1 MRLATSDPSIS
12 GHGGPDY
19 PSSVLAGGLPRC
31 LHFQNL
37 RRRPTHSTPA
47 STSTAVRRRASNRKR
62 SRRLDKFSSHDSYN
76 SSFLSPSACLFQ
88 KQQHKLGNL
97 QLAYLSAQVDSQCFQ
112 SLPPK
117 IQQKFFSPEERA
129 YLRQVYRESVIL
141 DAADHAVYRLEQKK
155 EQTRPSCESLPSE
168 TTTTDL
174 SQSSTLYIESSDSDW
189 DTEAESDNEDDDDKM
204 DSSLYDSFRRLDGDG
219 DLDLRLDE
227 HHTHVVNTV
236 PSVSKQPPRRKP
248 SFRRTMS
255 FTASRHSRKA
265 TSSLSHSAVPATS
278 QSSTVPSSLAN
289 IVSRNST
296 SRPPSGYQR
305 PTMHAP
311 RSSTSSIDPAAQY
324 YQDPEARLKLRVY
337 LASPQNFDEAI
348 EFGFPSLSDGKDEN
362 PLSERPERV
371 SECLASPKVQK
382 LTGTFFEDENGSV
395 HGNWNDK
402 SRRKSSG
409 LSTVVRAPQNLHNP
423 PSSKNKRQS
432 CMPASQPGLRRVP
445 GNREMTL
452 KMTLTR
458 PDLREESSPSESPT
472 SAEDLLK
479 PEELPPVADSN
490 PDIWESDS
498 EQQNVMRK
506 MWRKLRKPKY

>member
-1 MRLATSDPSIS
+1 
-12 GHGGPDY
+12 
-19 PSSVLAGGLPRC
+19 
-31 LHFQNL
+31 
-37 RRRPTHSTPA
+37 
-47 STSTAVRRRASNRKR
+47 
-62 SRRLDKFSSHDSYN
+62 
-76 SSFLSPSACLFQ
+76 
-88 KQQHKLGNL
+88 
-97 QLAYLSAQVDSQCFQ
+97 
-112 SLPPK
+112 
-117 IQQKFFSPEERA
+117 
-129 YLRQVYRESVIL
+129 
-141 DAADHAVYRLEQKK
+141 
-155 EQTRPSCESLPSE
+155 
-168 TTTTDL
+168 
-174 SQSSTLYIESSDSDW
+174 
-189 DTEAESDNEDDDDKM
+189 
-204 DSSLYDSFRRLDGDG
+204 
-219 DLDLRLDE
+219 
-227 HHTHVVNTV
+227 
-236 PSVSKQPPRRKP
+236 
-248 SFRRTMS
+248 
-255 FTASRHSRKA
+255 
-265 TSSLSHSAVPATS
+265 
-278 QSSTVPSSLAN
+278 
-289 IVSRNST
+289 
-296 SRPPSGYQR
+296 
-305 PTMHAP
+305 MHAP